1 VTQSDPEAFNL
12 SDYVGLRGHT
22 PRVVLNSRGKGL
34 KTSSWAA
41 QTMEPRLV
49 LLSRGPELYST
60 RRLATEAEKMGWMVD
75 IFDPLALTIVV
86 DGDGGRVFHK
96 GWPVEC
102 EAVLPRI
109 GYSITRRGVAIVR
122 QFEQS
127 GVIVLNTSQGIIR
140 SRDKLVACQMMAEA
154 RVPVPITAHVGA
166 WEDTDRAVRR
176 VGGSP
181 CVVKSTEGTHGSGV
195 FLVNSPQQARQ
206 LVFQMLER
214 GMRPL
219 VQEYIKESHGSD
231 VRALVV
237 GGEVV
242 ASMRRKAHGSEFRS
256 NFHLGGSVSKVEL
269 TDEQRNIA
277 ICSTQTLGL
286 EVAGV
291 DMLESDR
298 GPLVLE
304 VNSSPGLEGIEG
316 ATRVN
321 IAEKVAQRLN
331 NLYERASVDSEKTEG
346 GPGYNEKGPEHAF

>member
-1 VTQSDPEAFNL
+1 
-12 SDYVGLRGHT
+12 
-22 PRVVLNSRGKGL
+22 L
-34 KTSSWAA
+34 KTLSWAA
-41 QTMEPRLV
+41 QDMEPRLV

-60 RRLATEAEKMGWMVD
+60 RRLATEAEKAGWLVD
-75 IFDPLALTIVV
+75 IIDPLALTIVV
-86 DGDGGRVFHK
+86 DEGGGRVFHK

-127 GVIVLNTSQGIIR
+127 GVIVLNTSQGILR

-176 VGGSP
+176 VGGAP

-195 FLVNSPQQARQ
+195 FLVNSAQQARQ

-231 VRALVV
+231 IRVLVV

-256 NFHLGGSVSKVEL
+256 NFHLGGSVTNVEL
-269 TDEQRNIA
+269 TEDLREIA
-277 ICSTQTLGL
+277 ISSAETLGL
-286 EVAGV
+286 ELAGV

-316 ATRVN
+316 ATKINV
-321 IAEKVAQRLN
+321 AEKVASRLN
-331 NLYERASVDSEKTEG
+331 KLYGNSMADSNEILDTNNPKERDSERV
-346 GPGYNEKGPEHAF
+346 Y

>member
-1 VTQSDPEAFNL
+1 MS
-12 SDYVGLRGHT
+12 LREHT
-22 PRVVLNSRGKGL
+22 PSVGMSSRGKGL
-34 KTSSWAA
+34 KTLSLAA
-41 QTMEPRLV
+41 QSMEPRLV

-60 RRLATEAEKMGWMVD
+60 RRLATEAEKAGWIVD
-75 IFDPLALTIVV
+75 IIDPLALTIVV
-86 DGDGGRVFHK
+86 DEDGGRVFHR

-127 GVIVLNTSQGIIR
+127 GVIVLNTSQGILS

-176 VGGSP
+176 VGGAP

-195 FLVNSPQQARQ
+195 FLLNSAQQARQ

-219 VQEYIKESHGSD
+219 VQEYVKESHGSD
-231 VRALVV
+231 IRALVV

-256 NFHLGGSVSKVEL
+256 NFHLGGSVSSVEL
-269 TDEQRNIA
+269 TEEQSEIA
-277 ICSTQTLGL
+277 IRSTEILGL
-286 EVAGV
+286 ELAGV
-291 DMLESDR
+291 DMLESER

-316 ATRVN
+316 ATKINV
-321 IAEKVAQRLN
+321 AEKVAIRMN
-331 NLYERASVDSEKTEG
+331 KLYEDFLVESSDSEENRGPNEG
-346 GPGYNEKGPEHAF
+346 QSERAY

>member
-1 VTQSDPEAFNL
+1 
-12 SDYVGLRGHT
+12 
-22 PRVVLNSRGKGL
+22 
-34 KTSSWAA
+34 
-41 QTMEPRLV
+41 MEPRLV

-60 RRLATEAEKMGWMVD
+60 RRLATEAEKAGWMVD
-75 IFDPLALTIVV
+75 IIDPLALTIVV
-86 DGDGGRVFHK
+86 DEDGGRVFHR

-127 GVIVLNTSQGIIR
+127 GVIVLNSSQGIIR
-140 SRDKLVACQMMAEA
+140 SRDKLVASQMLAEA

-176 VGGSP
+176 VGGTP

-195 FLVNSPQQARQ
+195 FLVNSTQQARQ

-219 VQEYIKESHGSD
+219 VQEYVEESHGRD
-231 VRALVV
+231 IRALVV

-256 NFHLGGSVSKVEL
+256 NFHLGGSVSNVEL
-269 TDEQRNIA
+269 TEEQREIA
-277 ICSTQTLGL
+277 IRSTETLGL
-286 EVAGV
+286 ELAGV
-291 DMLESDR
+291 DMLESGR

-316 ATRVN
+316 ATKFNV
-321 IAEKVAQRLN
+321 AEKVAIRLN
-331 NLYERASVDSEKTEG
+331 KLYEDVLEVQSEVQSEVQERHGSNEGQSERA
-346 GPGYNEKGPEHAF
+346 F

>member
-1 VTQSDPEAFNL
+1 
-12 SDYVGLRGHT
+12 
-22 PRVVLNSRGKGL
+22 
-34 KTSSWAA
+34 
-41 QTMEPRLV
+41 MEPRLV

-75 IFDPLALTIVV
+75 IIDPLALTIVV
-86 DGDGGRVFHK
+86 DEDGGRVFHK

>member
-1 VTQSDPEAFNL
+1 
-12 SDYVGLRGHT
+12 
-22 PRVVLNSRGKGL
+22 
-34 KTSSWAA
+34 
-41 QTMEPRLV
+41 MEPRLV
-49 LLSRGPELYST
+49 LLSRGAELYST
-60 RRLATEAEKMGWMVD
+60 RRLATEAEKAGWMVD
-75 IFDPLALTIVV
+75 IIDPLTLTVVV
-86 DGDGGRVFHK
+86 DDEGGRVFHR

-127 GVIVLNTSQGIIR
+127 GVIVLNSSQGIVR
-140 SRDKLVACQMMAEA
+140 SRDKLVACQMMVEA

-176 VGGSP
+176 VGGAP

-195 FLVNSPQQARQ
+195 FLVNSAQQARQ

-231 VRALVV
+231 IRALVV

-242 ASMRRKAHGSEFRS
+242 ASMRRKANGNEFRS
-256 NFHLGGSVSKVEL
+256 NFHLGGSVSNVEL
-269 TDEQRNIA
+269 TDEQREIA
-277 ICSTQTLGL
+277 IRSTETLGL

-291 DMLESDR
+291 DMLESER
-298 GPLVLE
+298 GSLVLE
-304 VNSSPGLEGIEG
+304 VNSSPGLEGIER
-316 ATRVN
+316 ATRIN
-321 IAEKVAQRLN
+321 IAEKVALRMN
-331 NLYERASVDSEKTEG
+331 SLYERESVDSPEEKA
-346 GPGYNEKGPEHAF
+346 PFAQNENESERAF